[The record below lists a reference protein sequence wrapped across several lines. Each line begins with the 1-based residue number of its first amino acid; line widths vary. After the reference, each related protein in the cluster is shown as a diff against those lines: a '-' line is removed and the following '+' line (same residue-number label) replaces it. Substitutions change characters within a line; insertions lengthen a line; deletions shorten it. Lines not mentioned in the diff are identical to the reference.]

1 MKLNIEIKDAYELST
16 HTDLKTT
23 TYSYDIN
30 DPQSAEDTYNN
41 EPYNYPD
48 LYNRYY
54 SNEVWGGTSYSGPGN
69 TLYFY
74 SMDREGFTNSSSFTV
89 RLPGSNLNVG
99 LVKEDS
105 YNNTSTFFFDLLGSI
120 VEENLT
126 YNIYNA
132 LNVDGVELAEIYD
145 RANIN
150 LRYVTPVPSTENPSN
165 LSNYLQYGY
174 INSSTGTVSNV
185 LSPDYFLNYLDPSLF
200 NIDLSGGKVP
210 IPSLSTG
217 SFCYGWGWFSANVYA
232 ECIKV
237 CRDQNDNIKY
247 YYNDGNL
254 GFYPNSVY
262 TDTPYL
268 VDFRFLA
275 EKTTFNHPFYLS
287 MFSFKTRDVT
297 SYVGEEEITTT
308 YASHDPQQFNC
319 GMYGFLQSYKK
330 FKQQYVENDV
340 STHIWPGINACN
352 LGSLVYDV
360 PLPTIQGSYYY
371 VPIGNNNNNITGY
384 YGYGIVDIDK
394 CEELCQQ
401 IEERARRAVSQI
413 RLIPAWDE
421 ENTKVYSK
429 GDVTVTR
436 TSEETST
443 VLPY

>member
-23 TYSYDIN
+23 TYSYNID
-30 DPQSAEDTYNN
+30 DPQSTEDTYDD

-48 LYNRYY
+48 LYHRYH
-54 SNEVWGGTSYSGPGN
+54 SSEVWGGTGTSGTGDN
-69 TLYFY
+69 LYFH
-74 SMDREGFTNSSSFTV
+74 SMDREGFTSSSSFTV
-89 RLPGSNLNVG
+89 KLPGANSPG

-105 YNNTSTFFFDLLGSI
+105 FDNTSTFFFDLLGTI

-126 YNIYNA
+126 YTIYNA
-132 LNVDGVELAEIYD
+132 LDIDGVELAEIQD

-150 LRYVTPVPSTENPSN
+150 LRYVTPVPPTENPSN

-174 INSSTGTVSNV
+174 INSNSGSVSNI
-185 LSPDYFLNYLDPSLF
+185 LSPNASLDYLDPSLF
-200 NIDLSGGKVP
+200 DIDLSGGKVP
-210 IPSLSTG
+210 VPSLSTG

-247 YYNDGNL
+247 YYSDGNL
-254 GFYPNSVY
+254 GFYPNSVP
-262 TDTPYL
+262 TNTPYL

-275 EKTTFNHPFYLS
+275 ERTTWNHPHYIS
-287 MFSFKTRDVT
+287 MFSFTTRDVV

-319 GMYGFLQSYKK
+319 GMYGFLQSYKR
-330 FKQQYVENDV
+330 FKQQYVENDI

-352 LGSLVYDV
+352 LGGLVYDV
-360 PLPTIQGSYYY
+360 PLPTIQGSYHY
-371 VPIGNNNNNITGY
+371 VPIDSNTITGY

-394 CEELCQQ
+394 CEELCRQ
-401 IEERARRAVSQI
+401 IEERARQAVSHI
-413 RLIPAWDE
+413 RLIPTWDE